1 MKSEFYNVA
10 LDRIRYSLVWED
22 SCTLYQALSVRSAD
36 HVLVVTSAGCNV
48 LNVLLKNPRHVT
60 AIDLNPVQ
68 NQLLQL
74 KLHLIRHHG
83 HEVLRALLGL
93 DGPAA
98 VAPAWQELAETL
110 PAPERDYWEAFFE
123 SHPAGIL
130 TAGRLESY
138 VTGFLTTLEPSIQR
152 KVRRLIQFDSVAVQ
166 FEYFTQV
173 LEATT
178 FQEQFIDY
186 FDEANLSKGRDPQL
200 FRYAEESGGAAFYA
214 RLRDTL
220 ATELVRDNFFFR
232 IFFFGAEHL
241 PEQILPPCYQRR
253 NFELL
258 RQHLGKLTIVTGEA
272 VDYLRSPAGQA
283 ITKVSFSNIFEYTS
297 PAEFQRIA
305 RNLFAAGSRPLR
317 AVYWNLLQ
325 DQGAPGS
332 EQQAP
337 LPLAA
342 DISECL
348 SQQEA
353 CFYFRNVRVLDSRLA
368 AVPTAPKLL
377 AYYE

>member
-10 LDRIRYSLVWED
+10 LDRIRYSLVWEE
-22 SCTLYQALSVRSAD
+22 SLTLYQALSVRSAD

-93 DGPAA
+93 DGSAA

-110 PAPERDYWEAFFE
+110 PSPERGYWEDFFE

-138 VTGFLTTLEPSIQR
+138 ITGFLTTLEPSIQR

-166 FEYFTQV
+166 YEYFTQV

-178 FQEQFIDY
+178 FQEQFIEY

-214 RLRDTL
+214 RLRETL

-232 IFFFGAEHL
+232 FFFFGAEQL

-253 NFELL
+253 NFEVL
-258 RQHLGKLTIVTGEA
+258 RQQLNKLTIVTGEA

-283 ITKVSFSNIFEYTS
+283 ITKVSFSNIFEVYKPNRVSAYRPQLIRGGQPTIAGRVLEFAPGPGSPRLGTTS
-297 PAEFQRIA
+297 ALAASRRRI
-305 RNLFAAGSRPLR
+305 RVPVAAGGLFLFPQR
-317 AVYWNLLQ
+317 A
-325 DQGAPGS
+325 GIG
-332 EQQAP
+332 
-337 LPLAA
+337 
-342 DISECL
+342 L
-348 SQQEA
+348 SFGRRSF
-353 CFYFRNVRVLDSRLA
+353 CS
-368 AVPTAPKLL
+368 
-377 AYYE
+377 